1 MHRTGRTLAA
11 CLLAAAL
18 LPAALAGL
26 EGGAIRGRVLLAP
39 GREAASEVLI
49 TVSPV
54 RPETLSGPDGAF
66 VIPSLPAG
74 RYTLRFQRT
83 GLVSREI
90 IVDVGPGET
99 AELDV
104 LLEPTRL
111 TLHEEITVTAER
123 GLEASF
129 ESPAA
134 VNTLAARDLAG
145 QWPRTAPEML
155 PEAPGVWLQ
164 KTNHGGGSPFVRGL
178 TGNQV
183 LTLVDGIRLNNST
196 YRYGPNQYINTIDPY
211 SLDRIE
217 VLRGGV
223 STLYGSDA
231 IGGTLHFLS
240 ASPGLA
246 AAGTEF
252 HAAGRGKLAGEGME
266 SSGRLDLRLR
276 TPQWGLI
283 GGVSLRSFGDL
294 RAGGGLGV
302 QSPSGYDETAAN
314 LKGLFKLGD
323 ELLLTAAF
331 QSVRQPEV
339 PAYDQVAQRG
349 YARYVFRPQERH
361 LSYLRLTSFSSKP
374 LWREIEA
381 TVSWQESDEGR
392 ERQKEASDLVV
403 AERDRVTTLGLQ
415 FRLRSEPR
423 SAWSLTTGVDI
434 YSDLVRSAAAE
445 TDLATGTTVEKR
457 GLYPDRAKAF
467 DLAIYHAQ
475 SLDVRRFGLRAGV
488 RCDLVS
494 IRARDGFFGDTSIS
508 PAALAGHF
516 SALYRVSGTLH
527 AVFNLSRSFRAPNI
541 NNLSTF
547 GLFDYGIEV
556 PVPGLRPEYGT
567 TMEAGAKS
575 KGDRWAWALYVYRT
589 RPGLREESRR
599 HPGAVP
605 MAHGGLT
612 RGPGRHGAAAG
623 AQRQPGG
630 QSLPAGDVPARPARG
645 HVLHR
650 RRAAGIR
657 PDEGGGRGVHHAADQ
672 SHRLDDRRAER
683 HLRQSHSGHAA
694 DAQVGR
700 TFSGGIRLRL
710 PPSSP
715 IPAPFA
721 RAVRSNPETSRIIGR
736 RKWVSSAGSIEM
748 RIEILFGDETKG
760 LMIDRLNGS
769 GCELPVEGN
778 R

>member
-1 MHRTGRTLAA
+1 MRRTGRTLAA

-54 RPETLSGPDGAF
+54 RPETISGPDGAF

-99 AELDV
+99 ADLDV

-129 ESPAA
+129 DSPAA

-178 TGNQV
+178 TGNQI

-217 VLRGGV
+217 VLRGGG

-246 AAGTEF
+246 ASGTEF
-252 HAAGRGKLAGEGME
+252 HAAGRGKLAGGGME

-276 TPQWGLI
+276 TRQWGLI

-349 YARYVFRPQERH
+349 YARYVFSPQERH

-423 SAWSLTTGVDI
+423 SAWSLTTGVDL
-434 YSDLVRSAAAE
+434 YSDLVRSTGEE

-467 DLAIYHAQ
+467 DLAVYHAQ

-488 RCDLVS
+488 RCDFVS
-494 IRARDGFFGDTSIS
+494 IRARDGLFGDTSIS

-541 NNLSTF
+541 NDLSTF

-556 PVPGLRPEYGT
+556 PAPGLRPEYGT
-567 TMEAGAKS
+567 TVEAGAKS
-575 KGDRWAWALYVYRT
+575 KGDRWAWALCVYRT
-589 RPGLREESRR
+589 RLQDLIVRVESTYLGSSYYRDER
-599 HPGAVP
+599 VYQKAN
-605 MAHGGLT
+605 
-612 RGPGRHGAAAG
+612 
-623 AQRQPGG
+623 AQRAYIQ
-630 QSLPAGDVPARPARG
+630 
-645 HVLHR
+645 
-650 RRAAGIR
+650 
-657 PDEGGGRGVHHAADQ
+657 GVE
-672 SHRLDDRRAER
+672 AE
-683 HLRQSHSGHAA
+683 
-694 DAQVGR
+694 AQG
-700 TFSGGIRLRL
+700 
-710 PPSSP
+710 
-715 IPAPFA
+715 
-721 RAVRSNPETSRIIGR
+721 EIGR
-736 RKWVSSAGSIEM
+736 RFRTALNVTYTFGQSIDDDEPLR
-748 RIEILFGDETKG
+748 RIPPLNGRVRVDYYPNAAVEITAEWLFAAKQ
-760 LMIDRLNGS
+760 DRLSSGDIADHRIPPGGTPGWQVVNLAAQWRWGRVRWTAGLSNLFNEAYRTHGS
-769 GCELPVEGN
+769 GIDAPGRNVWTGV
-778 R
+778 RWVW